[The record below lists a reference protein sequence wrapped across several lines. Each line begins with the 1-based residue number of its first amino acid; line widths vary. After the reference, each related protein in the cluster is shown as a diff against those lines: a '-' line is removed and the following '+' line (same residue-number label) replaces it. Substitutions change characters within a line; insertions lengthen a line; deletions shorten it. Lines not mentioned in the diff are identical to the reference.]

1 MITHEEAKAILNQK
15 GHKYTEE
22 DVNIILETLIRIAH
36 IELIYSKEKK

>member
-15 GHKYTEE
+15 GQKYTEE
-22 DVNIILETLIRIAH
+22 EVKIIVETLIRIAH